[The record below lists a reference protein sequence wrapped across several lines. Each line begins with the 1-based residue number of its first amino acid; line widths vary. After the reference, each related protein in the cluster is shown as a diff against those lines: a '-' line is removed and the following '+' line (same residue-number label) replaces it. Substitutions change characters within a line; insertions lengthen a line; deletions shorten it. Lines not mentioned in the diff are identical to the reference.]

1 MLEHSVNQCFVAAG
15 DNRQQVGVENG
26 LHGFSRVPCVNEVD
40 ITDNKAVE
48 GVGLWYIQL
57 IKVLHHS

>member
-15 DNRQQVGVENG
+15 DHRQQVGVEN
-26 LHGFSRVPCVNEVD
+26 LHGLSRVPCVNEVD

-48 GVGLWYIQL
+48 GGYIQL
-57 IKVLHHS
+57 IGVLHHS